1 MKRVESNHVPVVSDQ
16 VLAQPI
22 VAGKSIDC
30 IGFFCPI
37 PIVKTR
43 EALRTMAV
51 GQILEMLSDDPG
63 SEPDMKSWARK
74 TGNELLEIT
83 KDGAVYRFLVRKVR

>member
-1 MKRVESNHVPVVSDQ
+1 LKRVESNQVRVVSDQ

-22 VAGKSIDC
+22 VPGKSIDG

-37 PIVKTR
+37 PIVKTW

-51 GQILEMLSDDPG
+51 VQILEMLSDDPG

>member
-1 MKRVESNHVPVVSDQ
+1 MKRVESNQVRVVSDQ

-22 VAGKSIDC
+22 VPGKSIDG

-37 PIVKTR
+37 PTVKTR
-43 EALRTMAV
+43 ETLRTMAV
-51 GQILEMLSDDPG
+51 VQILEMLSDDPG

-74 TGNELLEIT
+74 TGIELLEIT
-83 KDGAVYRFLVRKVR
+83 QDGAVYRFLVRKVR